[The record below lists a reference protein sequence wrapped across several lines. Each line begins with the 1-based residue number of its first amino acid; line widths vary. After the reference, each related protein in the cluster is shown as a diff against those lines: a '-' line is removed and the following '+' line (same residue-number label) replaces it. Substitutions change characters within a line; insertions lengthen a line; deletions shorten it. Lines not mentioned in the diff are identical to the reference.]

1 MLDFCHKENH
11 KTSIQTDIVHQPTT
25 CHRVDTTRNLRL
37 SSHSLTFLLGLAQF
51 VIQNLPTSATRLE
64 RVIRW
69 NQNYEQ
75 EPRIQKEYA
84 KPFPTGKYF
93 ESWNLRLRFT
103 MCFNIVSILKRYIC
117 GWICYDSW
125 YQSQSSNPACN
136 SLDKAT
142 SGRRRRR
149 IPWQLMLFPFQGD
162 ETHHSSRR
170 KKKKHDHD
178 LLIYCWKCRTKLH
191 SKLKTIHKKPTN
203 SWQKNVISFTK
214 SYFLALQM
222 RRLLGKAQLSR
233 PINLASQPLHPPYP
247 RVLHVRPAV
256 FNGGFSD
263 LTNKSTLPETNSS
276 PMKIPSFLVN
286 TIKIRWDFP
295 WLC

>member
-1 MLDFCHKENH
+1 MTFIRWYWWKKSPTTTWGGGQKYCKTLFCWISAIKRIIRHQYKPAKKKN
-11 KTSIQTDIVHQPTT
+11 DIVHQPTT
-25 CHRVDTTRNLRL
+25 CHRVDITRNLRL

-75 EPRIQKEYA
+75 EPRIQKEYG
-84 KPFPTGKYF
+84 KPSPTGKYF

-103 MCFNIVSILKRYIC
+103 MCFNMVSILKRYIC

-142 SGRRRRR
+142 WGRRRRW
-149 IPWQLMLFPFQGD
+149 IPWKLMLFPFQGD
-162 ETHHSSRR
+162 ETHHSSGR

-178 LLIYCWKCRTKLH
+178 LSIYCWKCSTKLY
-191 SKLKTIHKKPTN
+191 SKLKTIH
-203 SWQKNVISFTK
+203 
-214 SYFLALQM
+214 
-222 RRLLGKAQLSR
+222 
-233 PINLASQPLHPPYP
+233 
-247 RVLHVRPAV
+247 
-256 FNGGFSD
+256 
-263 LTNKSTLPETNSS
+263 
-276 PMKIPSFLVN
+276 
-286 TIKIRWDFP
+286 
-295 WLC
+295 